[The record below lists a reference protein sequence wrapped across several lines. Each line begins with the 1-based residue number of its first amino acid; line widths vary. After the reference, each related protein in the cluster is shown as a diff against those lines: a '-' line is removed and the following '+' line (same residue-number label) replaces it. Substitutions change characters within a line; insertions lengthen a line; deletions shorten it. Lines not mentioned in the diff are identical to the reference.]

1 MGKISHAFM
10 QKKFQE
16 CLDKIKADFM
26 QQQWDAEHWNNMHP
40 DEEPLPI
47 ETWEEILEST
57 GLKDKFKPK
66 EA

>member
-16 CLDKIKADFM
+16 RLDEIKFEFLLS
-26 QQQWDAEHWNNMHP
+26 QQTVEHWNNTHP
-40 DEEPLPI
+40 DEVPLPI
-47 ETWEEILEST
+47 ETWEEFLESI